1 MALRLGE
8 SNLMRRTRALSLSF
22 GLSLVCLAG
31 VACSTGSATVQQAPA
46 PAAGGGRGGPGG
58 AVPITATKV
67 VQKSMPVEINT
78 IGSGESFSTVSVHAQ
93 ITGELTSV
101 NFKEG
106 DDVVEGQVLFTLDKR
121 PLEAAL
127 EVAQANLDRD
137 TAQAANA
144 RAQAERYQDLATR
157 GITPRDQLDQAR
169 TAAAALDATVAADRA
184 AVENAKVQLEYATI
198 TAQLS
203 GRTGAL
209 MVHSG
214 NLVRAN
220 DTVPLVVINQ
230 VAPLFVTFAI
240 PESRLVELKRFLA
253 LGSLKVEARL
263 PNTPDA
269 EASTGRISFVDNQV
283 DVTTGTIKVK
293 AIFPNEKHKLW
304 PGQYVNV
311 SVTLTTD
318 PTALVVPTTAIQT
331 GQQGSYVFIVK
342 ADQTVELRNV
352 KIARAAGSETVIAD
366 GLKAGETVVTDG
378 QLRLVTGSHVNVKTD
393 AGQQVAQ

>member
-1 MALRLGE
+1 MALRPGD
-8 SNLMRRTRALSLSF
+8 SNLMRRTHALSLF
-22 GLSLVCLAG
+22 LGFTLVSLAG
-31 VACSTGSATVQQAPA
+31 AACSTGSATGQQAQTPA
-46 PAAGGGRGGPGG
+46 PGGRGGGG
-58 AVPITATKV
+58 PVPITATAV
-67 VQKSMPVEINT
+67 VQKSMPVEIDT
-78 IGSGESFSTVSVHAQ
+78 IGSGEPFSTVSVHAQ

-106 DDVVEGQVLFTLDKR
+106 DDVREGQVLFTLDKR

-127 EVAQANLDRD
+127 DVAQANLDRD

-144 RAQAERYQDLATR
+144 RSQAERYQDLATR

-184 AVENAKVQLEYATI
+184 AVDNARVQLQYATI

-240 PESRLVELKRFLA
+240 PESRLAELKRYMA
-253 LGSLKVEARL
+253 VGSLKVEARL
-263 PNTPDA
+263 PNTTDA

-293 AIFPNEKHKLW
+293 AVFPNEKYHLW

-318 PTALVVPTTAIQT
+318 STALVVPTTAVQT

-342 ADQTVELRNV
+342 DDQTAELRNI
-352 KIARAAGSETVIAD
+352 KIARAAGNETVIAE

-378 QLRLVTGSHVNVKTD
+378 QLRLVTGSRVAIKND